1 MKFVVAWISLLILSL
16 GTITYADDVAAP
28 NEDKSKNGGSVPP
41 VSQTVPSDQAQPKIG
56 GSVASADE
64 TAGPDIVKFKS
75 GGAISVLYK
84 HYEGDYVTI
93 YLFDPRDG
101 ILVVKKSFLDEPP
114 LTVIKTETK
123 QKPVSKVKVKKR
135 WRWKRK

>member
-1 MKFVVAWISLLILSL
+1 MKFVITWISLLFLAL
-16 GTITYADDVAAP
+16 GSISYADEAAKP
-28 NEDKSKNGGSVPP
+28 
-41 VSQTVPSDQAQPKIG
+41 DQAESKSN
-56 GSVASADE
+56 GSVASANE

-93 YLFDPRDG
+93 YLFDPKDG

-123 QKPVSKVKVKKR
+123 QKPVSKVKIKKR